1 MYTGT
6 MVGYAQ
12 KKVSDHVHRL
22 FKIYEDF
29 KNGTLDESWI
39 REIEY
44 RDNIFPEIDYNM
56 YKTSWL

>member
-1 MYTGT
+1 